1 MILPD
6 FKAFPIKGRILGVD
20 WGARRTGIA
29 VSDDARDFVF
39 VRPAIDV
46 KKNGDSLAKKIV
58 EIAEKEKVVG
68 IVLGLPLYV
77 DGSDSETTKKVRDC
91 AAELT
96 GYTDLPI
103 VFIEENLTSVAAQ
116 EKLGKVRIN
125 DLKQKLDS
133 ESAAVILE
141 NAISMLKRL

>member
-39 VRPAIDV
+39 VRPAIEI
-46 KKNGDSLAKKIV
+46 KKTGVSVAKKIS

-77 DGSDSETTKKVRDC
+77 DGTDSETTQKVRDC

-103 VFIEENLTSVAAQ
+103 IFIEENLTSFAAQ
-116 EKLGKVRIN
+116 EKMGKVRLT

-141 NAISMLKRL
+141 NAISVLKRL